1 MQPRKRNQLN
11 YHQWTAI
18 HKLLRKQ
25 INNSNCSLSQKGK
38 KLKKTKLPSTTHCQ
52 GLYRILFTNTIYMLI
67 ASQTFT
73 VHSPPQQFPRRAMS
87 SKITSQIATQQ
98 DYQANVSGQ
107 P

>member
-1 MQPRKRNQLN
+1 
-11 YHQWTAI
+11 
-18 HKLLRKQ
+18 
-25 INNSNCSLSQKGK
+25 
-38 KLKKTKLPSTTHCQ
+38 
-52 GLYRILFTNTIYMLI
+52 MLI

>member
-1 MQPRKRNQLN
+1 MQPRKRN
-11 YHQWTAI
+11 
-18 HKLLRKQ
+18 
-25 INNSNCSLSQKGK
+25 INKTTINGLPYTKYKESISTIVIAAY
-38 KLKKTKLPSTTHCQ
+38 LKRVKIEKNKLPSTTHCQ
-52 GLYRILFTNTIYMLI
+52 GLYRILFTYTIYMLI

-87 SKITSQIATQQ
+87 SKITSPIATQQ

>member
-1 MQPRKRNQLN
+1 
-11 YHQWTAI
+11 
-18 HKLLRKQ
+18 
-25 INNSNCSLSQKGK
+25 
-38 KLKKTKLPSTTHCQ
+38 
-52 GLYRILFTNTIYMLI
+52 MLI

-87 SKITSQIATQQ
+87 SKITSPIATQQ